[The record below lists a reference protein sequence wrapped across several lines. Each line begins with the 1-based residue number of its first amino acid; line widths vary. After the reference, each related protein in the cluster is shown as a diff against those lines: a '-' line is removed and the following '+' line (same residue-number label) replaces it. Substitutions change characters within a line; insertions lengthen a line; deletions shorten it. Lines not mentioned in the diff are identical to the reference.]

1 MTAEALFPEFR
12 ALDVSLEASRI
23 HLVTAGSGPPILLLH
38 GYPET
43 HAAWHKVA
51 PLVLP
56 HATVVIPDLPGYG
69 DSIGPAPDASHNAHS
84 KRSMAA
90 QLVAMMEKLG
100 HKRFVLAGHD
110 RGGRVAYRMALDH
123 PESVARLVTLDM
135 VPTLEMAESTSWR
148 RAFAAYHW
156 FFLAQPVPLPER
168 MIAADPDFYL
178 EWTIKSWLGDPA
190 AVDPRAMD
198 EYRRCFRTASVVK
211 AMCEDYRAGLSVDL
225 DHDRADRDAGKKIAC
240 PVVAL
245 WGERGTDG
253 RPIDFLPVWRRWA
266 NEVSGGAIRSGHFLM
281 EEQPELTSKALIGAL
296 AH

>member
-51 PLVLP
+51 PLLLP

-69 DSIGPAPDASHNAHS
+69 DSVGPAPDASHHAHS

-90 QLVAMMEKLG
+90 QLVAMMEQLG

-110 RGGRVAYRMALDH
+110 RGGRVAYRLALDH
-123 PESVARLVTLDM
+123 PERVARLITLDM

-148 RAFAAYHW
+148 RALAAYHW
-156 FFLAQPVPLPER
+156 FFLAQPAPLPER
-168 MIAADPDFYL
+168 MIAADLDFYL

-198 EYRRCFRTASVVK
+198 EYRRCFRNPSVVK
-211 AMCEDYRAGLSVDL
+211 AMCEDYRAGLSIDL

-240 PVVAL
+240 PLLAL

-253 RPIDFLPVWRRWA
+253 RPVDFLPVWRKWA
-266 NEVSGGAIRSGHFLM
+266 NDVSGGALRCGHFLM
-281 EEQPELTSKALIGAL
+281 EEQPALTAQALIAAL
-296 AH
+296 AT